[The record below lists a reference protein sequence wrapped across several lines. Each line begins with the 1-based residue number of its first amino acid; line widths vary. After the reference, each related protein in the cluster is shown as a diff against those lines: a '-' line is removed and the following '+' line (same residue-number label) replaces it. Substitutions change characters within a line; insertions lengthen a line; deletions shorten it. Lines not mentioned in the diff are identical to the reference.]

1 MATSTMAADASAGAS
16 AAEIEA
22 AFLAG
27 AEDTASN
34 GGAYPSDE
42 AILDIEDGLGGP
54 SNRDVILSGARQTLA
69 GSEESVAAGHRRAA
83 RNRGIGSADADA
95 AHRSF
100 VARQE
105 NGELPRMTTLLKA
118 GRGPQE
124 DKQIT
129 RGGEARS
136 AGGADDG
143 DGSAGSA
150 DSDAARGGV
159 GGVADGAGAPAMPEW
174 LAQLGAKAPGAS
186 AELGALWQRAT
197 QLDAF
202 DRAYYGDDAGAQQE
216 LVSALYAENPGA
228 LRAMFAAAAN
238 VLHGGVEGGRVAQGL
253 GPADFPRRAAGADL
267 HGASANDVILS
278 GARQNMAGSEE
289 SVDARRRVAA
299 QSDGLGSADANA
311 AHRSFVARQNQRAPQ
326 DDNQIMGGA
335 AGAEEIARNGP
346 GAPAGSAGGSP
357 QATPANANAQ
367 DEARDL
373 GHAANVAREAS
384 RNAGRA
390 ANAAQHANADAQGAA
405 QFDAGAYAQFERATN
420 DAVVSDVTR
429 AIERALDHALP
440 AGIADGARRRIAG
453 DTLSEVHAALRGDRQ
468 LSAQV
473 SEALRTG
480 RFDDAAREQ
489 VSRLIAARARGVV
502 PAAAKRVIG
511 EWTGSVLATHRERAA
526 KQQSTQSRVD
536 ITGGGLPQPVPRRA
550 VRPSDVDYRA
560 TSDEEILSW

>member
-1 MATSTMAADASAGAS
+1 MATSTMAADASAGAT

-22 AFLAG
+22 AFLDG
-27 AEDTASN
+27 AEDAASN

-42 AILDIEDGLGGP
+42 AILGIEDGMGDP
-54 SNRDVILSGARQTLA
+54 SNRDVILSGARQNVA
-69 GSEESVAAGHRRAA
+69 GSEESVAAGRRRAA
-83 RNRGIGSADADA
+83 QNRGIGSVDADA

-105 NGELPRMTTLLKA
+105 SGELLRMTTLLKA
-118 GRGPQE
+118 GRGPQD

-129 RGGEARS
+129 RGGEADS
-136 AGGADDG
+136 F
-143 DGSAGSA
+143 A
-150 DSDAARGGV
+150 DSDDARGGV
-159 GGVADGAGAPAMPEW
+159 GATAAGAAAPAMPEW
-174 LAQLGAKAPGAS
+174 LAQVGAKAPSAS

-238 VLHGGVEGGRVAQGL
+238 VLHGGAGNVAPNGAPGTDRRGAPRDRVVLPERVAQGL
-253 GPADFPRRAAGADL
+253 GPAVFPPRAASADL
-267 HGASANDVILS
+267 HDAPASDVILS
-278 GARQNMAGSEE
+278 GARQNVAGSEE
-289 SVDARRRVAA
+289 SVDARRRVSA

-326 DDNQIMGGA
+326 DDNQIMSGADGA
-335 AGAEEIARNGP
+335 AEGVQRA
-346 GAPAGSAGGSP
+346 
-357 QATPANANAQ
+357 
-367 DEARDL
+367 
-373 GHAANVAREAS
+373 AREAS
-384 RNAGRA
+384 RDAGRA
-390 ANAAQHANADAQGAA
+390 ANAAQRDNTGAQGGAQHANADAHGAA
-405 QFDAGAYAQFERATN
+405 QFDAGAYANFERATN

-429 AIERALDHALP
+429 AIERTLDHALP

-453 DTLSEVHAALRGDRQ
+453 DTLNEVHAALRGDRQ

-473 SEALRTG
+473 AEALRTG

-489 VSRLIAARARGVV
+489 VSRLIASRARGVV

-536 ITGGGLPQPVPRRA
+536 ITGGGLPQPVPRRT